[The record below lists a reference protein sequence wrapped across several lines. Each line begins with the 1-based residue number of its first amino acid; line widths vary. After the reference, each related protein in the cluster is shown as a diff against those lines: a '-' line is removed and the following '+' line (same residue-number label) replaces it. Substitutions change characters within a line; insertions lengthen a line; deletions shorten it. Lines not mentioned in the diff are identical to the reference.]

1 MLKINSYIKLK
12 FVLEKGILLSIEI
25 IILQSL
31 IRITLFQH
39 NVCVFCALNRNVD
52 RQTVMQVSVLL
63 EHHIVMDWLG
73 KPVLGECYAV
83 IKLVGS

>member
-1 MLKINSYIKLK
+1 MLKINCYIKLK

-39 NVCVFCALNRNVD
+39 NVCVFSILNRNVD
-52 RQTVMQVSVLL
+52 RQTVMQVSVLP
-63 EHHIVMDWLG
+63 DSDGTGW
-73 KPVLGECYAV
+73 A
-83 IKLVGS
+83 SQF